1 MFDNK
6 SLWDRVLIEV
16 ELSVSKANFT
26 TWFKDTFI
34 DRVDEGSAYLGVPN
48 AFVKDWLSKKY
59 HQLILKSL
67 RGLDERIR
75 SLEYVVAK
83 NDGRRGQIEA
93 PQTQLRAI
101 SSNELPLQDFY
112 INKDDNLNPRYTF
125 STFVVGPFN
134 EFAHAASQAI
144 LKKPLAYNPLFI
156 YGSTGHGKTHLI
168 QAIGNHI
175 KTTLEGKKIFY
186 LTSERFAVD
195 FVNSLNTGKANAF
208 KEKYRKYDV
217 LIMDDVQFISN
228 KDKTQEELFHL
239 FNTLYDNN
247 KQIIFSADKHPNLML
262 DLQDRLR
269 SRFNAGMI
277 VEIYPPDFESRSQ
290 ILKTK
295 SGLMNFSLAPEII
308 EFLAT
313 TVEGNI
319 RELEGVLNLIICQT
333 QLRGKDLSI
342 LEIKNLI
349 KNNSRPK
356 KSVSVKD
363 VIKTIADFYNVEE
376 GSIYE
381 KTRRKEV
388 VKPRQVIMYFLREEL
403 NISYPSIGEKMG
415 GRDHTTV
422 IHSCEKIKN
431 ELRDNSSLAQEIN
444 QLKAMIGWG

>member
-1 MFDNK
+1 M
-6 SLWDRVLIEV
+6 WRMTEQ
-16 ELSVSKANFT
+16 T
-26 TWFKDTFI
+26 
-34 DRVDEGSAYLGVPN
+34 G
-48 AFVKDWLSKKY
+48 
-59 HQLILKSL
+59 
-67 RGLDERIR
+67 
-75 SLEYVVAK
+75 EYVVAK

-239 FNTLYDNN
+239 FNNYYEN
-247 KQIIFSADKHPNLML
+247 K
-262 DLQDRLR
+262 
-269 SRFNAGMI
+269 
-277 VEIYPPDFESRSQ
+277 
-290 ILKTK
+290 
-295 SGLMNFSLAPEII
+295 
-308 EFLAT
+308 
-313 TVEGNI
+313 
-319 RELEGVLNLIICQT
+319 
-333 QLRGKDLSI
+333 
-342 LEIKNLI
+342 KNHL
-349 KNNSRPK
+349 
-356 KSVSVKD
+356 
-363 VIKTIADFYNVEE
+363 
-376 GSIYE
+376 
-381 KTRRKEV
+381 
-388 VKPRQVIMYFLREEL
+388 
-403 NISYPSIGEKMG
+403 
-415 GRDHTTV
+415 
-422 IHSCEKIKN
+422 
-431 ELRDNSSLAQEIN
+431 N
-444 QLKAMIGWG
+444 QL